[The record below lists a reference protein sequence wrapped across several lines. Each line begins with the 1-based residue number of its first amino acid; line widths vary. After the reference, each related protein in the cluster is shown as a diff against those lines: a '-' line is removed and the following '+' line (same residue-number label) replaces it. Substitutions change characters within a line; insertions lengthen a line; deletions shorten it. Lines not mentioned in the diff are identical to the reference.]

1 MAVIQIS
8 KIQLRRGKEQEEGI
22 PQLAS
27 GELAWAVDTQK
38 LFIGNGAV
46 SEGSPQVGNT
56 RILTEKDNI
65 FELAQD
71 YQYRENDTAIQTG
84 LTTNYPVLRTL
95 QQRLDEKVTNEEYG
109 IYPNGLDQAANIQ
122 NAIDNLFLNPAYIT
136 RNNLRVT
143 LEFLPGTYL
152 ISTTIFLPSNVT
164 IVGAGINKTVFQF
177 TGLSQPV
184 FRFIADT
191 STKTSRQ
198 FIDDENKRIYQPKN
212 IFLKGFTVQSGDPT
226 VNGFQIETV
235 RDSVF
240 EDIKIVGSY
249 GDSGSNQS
257 KGLDISA
264 FSSIT
269 TSERNHFVRM
279 KFDGMKYGVYSTKD
293 IRDNVFS
300 NCEFVNGFIGVLF
313 GPDTLSSIG
322 EEYGPRNNII
332 AGCMFT
338 NIDRQGIFVVNGY
351 GNRSVTN
358 NFINVG
364 NDRGG
369 NQNNETAIIRF
380 NTNGNSSS
388 DDIFDRRIMPYDT
401 FNDLS
406 STNFDRAYVAEVQG
420 KVHQEINST
429 NRVNLG
435 SSNIP
440 IQFMRFPVD
449 TDASI
454 EISYLMK
461 NTKTTAPQYNQVRKG
476 KIHLVVDYLNIDL
489 VQQHVRLVDEYEFV
503 GEEFDDDNI
512 IFTASINGGDV
523 FVSYVNYN
531 GGSDTSMFEYS
542 YRYLN

>member
-27 GELAWAVDTQK
+27 GEMAWAIDTQK

-46 SEGSPQVGNT
+46 SEGAPQVGNT
-56 RILTEKDNI
+56 RLLTDKDNI

-71 YQYRENDTAIQTG
+71 YQYREGNSSIQTG
-84 LTTNYPVLRTL
+84 LSVNYPVQITL
-95 QQRLDEKVTNEEYG
+95 QEKLDEKVTNVEYG
-109 IYPNGLDQAANIQ
+109 ILSNGQDQAANIQ
-122 NAIDNLFLNPAYIT
+122 NAIDNLFLNPAYLS
-136 RNNLRVT
+136 RNDLRVT

-164 IVGAGINKTVFQF
+164 IVGAGVDKTVFQF
-177 TGLSQPV
+177 TGLSRPV

-212 IFLKGFTVQSGDPT
+212 VFLKGFTVQTGDPT

-279 KFDGMKYGVYSTKD
+279 KFDGMKYGVWSKYD
-293 IRDNVFS
+293 IRDNIWS
-300 NCEFVNGFIGVLF
+300 NCEFVDGYIAVNF
-313 GPDTLSSIG
+313 GEGTDLASTG
-322 EEYGPRNNII
+322 QMYGPRSNII
-332 AGCMFT
+332 TDSVFS
-338 NIDRQGIFVVNGY
+338 NIDREGIHIFNGH
-351 GNRSVTN
+351 GNRSFGN
-358 NFINVG
+358 IFSNVG
-364 NDRGG
+364 NEGGG
-369 NQNNETAIIRF
+369 NTNNQTAIIRF

-388 DDIFDRRIMPYDT
+388 SDSFDRRLMPYDT
-401 FNDLS
+401 VNDLS
-406 STNFDRAYVAEVQG
+406 SNNFGEVYLAEVQG
-420 KVHQEINST
+420 RVFQDMITT
-429 NRVNLG
+429 NRVVLG
-435 SSNIP
+435 TSTAP
-440 IQFMRFPVD
+440 IQFMRIPVD
-449 TDASI
+449 SDSAI
-454 EISYLMK
+454 EISYLLK
-461 NTKTTAPQYNQVRKG
+461 SVIKAGAPQYNQVRKG
-476 KIHLVVDYLNIDL
+476 KIHLVVDYQNIDL
-489 VQQHVRLVDEYEFV
+489 VQQHVRLVDEYEYV

-512 IFTASINGGDV
+512 IFTASISLGDV
-523 FVSYVNYN
+523 FVSYVNFN
-531 GGSDTSMFEYS
+531 GTDSVFEYK
-542 YRYLN
+542 YKYIN